1 MSNTP
6 FLFIGISF
14 ILSIRI
20 SFIVFTRISFWRI
33 TLSAAP
39 PMLLFRSFLLF
50 AELLF
55 QYSAITGMVGDNL
68 INLPPI
74 RQTADTSVVN
84 EPVGFELAGEVIVV
98 LQTLF
103 RIILV
108 YSPEFNS
115 SFSTPL
121 PDTKYEMMKSSKLI
135 VKDKSAPA
143 KIPGLI

>member
-84 EPVGFELAGEVIVV
+84 EPVGFELA
-98 LQTLF
+98 
-103 RIILV
+103 
-108 YSPEFNS
+108 
-115 SFSTPL
+115 
-121 PDTKYEMMKSSKLI
+121 
-135 VKDKSAPA
+135 
-143 KIPGLI
+143 